1 MLLITCLQPS
11 EKKLVLQELGWW
23 RERAESMC
31 CGTSLQREGRL
42 WQNKVKLI
50 PGVMVICVE
59 RTLPSLSLFHEVSL
73 TPHFWFSLLTFI
85 AYINLGFF
93 SSAFLSFLLLFVSGF
108 FCSWLIRIFLQP
120 FKFMYT
126 FPLFICFANSLNLLT
141 MICNFCS
148 QRKSLNISHFQCRI
162 SRLRG

>member
-11 EKKLVLQELGWW
+11 EKKLVFQELGWW

-50 PGVMVICVE
+50 PGVMVICME
-59 RTLPSLSLFHEVSL
+59 RTLPSLSLLHEMSL
-73 TPHFWFSLLTFI
+73 TAHFWFSLLTFI
-85 AYINLGFF
+85 KYISLGFF
-93 SSAFLSFLLLFVSGF
+93 SSAFLSILLLFVSGF
-108 FCSWLIRIFLQP
+108 FRSWLIRIFLQP
-120 FKFMYT
+120 FKFYVHIS
-126 FPLFICFANSLNLLT
+126 FICFTNSLNLLT

-148 QRKSLNISHFQCRI
+148 QRRSLNISHFQCRI
-162 SRLRG
+162 AILVG